1 MLHKNIVRL
10 RKSKGLTQVEF
21 AKLMHV
27 SQSAVSHWESGRS
40 MPDTVQLFQIAQFF
54 NMSIEELSNGKPP
67 EGNPKPSTQPTQ
79 KAPADM
85 RAEAKALLEGLSD
98 EGYRAALE
106 HLKLLK
112 RMEEQK

>member
-1 MLHKNIVRL
+1 MSEMNIAEKLKAL
-10 RKSKGLTQVEF
+10 RSLKGVNQDVAAEACGISRIGLARYETGQRAPRAAIA
-21 AKLMHV
+21 AKLAAYYGV
-27 SQSAVSHWESGRS
+27 SLDYLLGSETEQ
-40 MPDTVQLFQIAQFF
+40 D
-54 NMSIEELSNGKPP
+54 
-67 EGNPKPSTQPTQ
+67 TQPTQ